1 MLCTCGTCGGSGSA
15 VLLAG
20 LKGYGSH
27 WELGQ
32 LLLGKRNRIR
42 GGGIVRTCRGG
53 FAVVLQGFVLL
64 AQFFV
69 GLAHHALDERI
80 ALVRLLK
87 LLQCRF
93 VISCIERSAPTPTPH
108 SPRPATTDTR
118 CWSTSS
124 GLSTIKSSGRPP
136 LPALSC

>member
-69 GLAHHALDERI
+69 GLAHHALDKRI
-80 ALVRLLK
+80 IWVRLLK

-93 VISCIERSAPTPTPH
+93 VISCIERDVAFQI
-108 SPRPATTDTR
+108 REERRLLRNGALVEN
-118 CWSTSS
+118 
-124 GLSTIKSSGRPP
+124 GLDRKSVV
-136 LPALSC
+136 